1 MASSG
6 NTGLIG
12 SSLPK
17 VLISF
22 FCCLWE
28 WQHHLSA
35 VVIAQWLSR
44 SAEGRN
50 EEWKKA
56 KANEK
61 GKLKTRE
68 LRGRV
73 EKKGKK
79 KKKIIK
85 KTKSFLMLGG
95 LFALLQTFDTSFNA
109 LCGHLLGWA
118 LPVWAMPWRMCVRE
132 NARRIKAHR
141 DTKVIRLLKASD
153 AMVFEWALHFGVY
166 IFVFAFFFFFF
177 F

>member
-79 KKKIIK
+79 KKKDNK
-85 KTKSFLMLGG
+85 KDEEL
-95 LFALLQTFDTSFNA
+95 FNA
-109 LCGHLLGWA
+109 GWA
-118 LPVWAMPWRMCVRE
+118 VCA
-132 NARRIKAHR
+132 
-141 DTKVIRLLKASD
+141 
-153 AMVFEWALHFGVY
+153 
-166 IFVFAFFFFFF
+166 FADI
-177 F
+177 